1 MIRIGLIDS
10 GIGGFS
16 ILNAFLAT
24 KPLNQTQF
32 IYIADSGHLP
42 YGLKSDHYIHERM
55 ERLTAELLARKIDAL
70 VIACNT
76 ATAVSAEKLR
86 EKHPDLI
93 IIGIEPAIKLA
104 AQATKSGHIAV
115 AATRSTLNSERLEN
129 LAARFAADQKLHK
142 IVGSEWVDL
151 VEAQKLTLEQNRE
164 ILSKTLS
171 PLFQYPID
179 QLVLG
184 CTHFPFLMPALEA
197 ILPKEI
203 TIIDPANAI
212 VQECYSRLSAYLPHL
227 VARAS
232 SDTLKGVAQKSVLLL
247 TTGEIAEF
255 QRQLPLLQNDGITT
269 EIAKID
275 T

>member
-16 ILNAFLAT
+16 ILNAFLAA

-86 EKHPDLI
+86 EKYPDLI

-129 LAARFAADQKLHK
+129 LAARFATDQKLHK

-212 VQECYSRLSAYLPHL
+212 VQECYSRLSAHLPHL
-227 VARAS
+227 VALAS

-247 TTGEIAEF
+247 TTGEITEF
-255 QRQLPLLQNDGITT
+255 QRQLSLLQNDGITT